1 MTCRAPTGSSRSGG
15 ERARRRAA
23 PPPSTLPCAAR
34 ELCELTFP
42 RHGPALR
49 RARSIIGQYMT
60 PVEEA
65 CAGLF
70 PPMVQKILIINV
82 PRLFAPVWS
91 VISYMLPEHH
101 KERIV
106 LLTTAKTSTEELKKA
121 RPLARPLPC
130 CAGVAA
136 CGRPSHTRLA
146 RGSTCPRSTFPRTS
160 KTEDEGGRRLSLARA
175 LSVMACRLCL

>member
-1 MTCRAPTGSSRSGG
+1 
-15 ERARRRAA
+15 
-23 PPPSTLPCAAR
+23 
-34 ELCELTFP
+34 
-42 RHGPALR
+42 
-49 RARSIIGQYMT
+49 MT

-136 CGRPSHTRLA
+136 CIDRRRSWRFATSRAPWSATRECS
-146 RGSTCPRSTFPRTS
+146 STSCTR
-160 KTEDEGGRRLSLARA
+160 
-175 LSVMACRLCL
+175 